1 MVMTETQRTTLYN
14 QLTGAIGQEAART
27 LMEQL
32 PPSGWEQVATKE
44 DVKASE
50 NMLLREIKAS
60 ETKVLGELKESEGR
74 LMIQIADSESRQG
87 ARIDE
92 TNTRIDGMNT
102 RIDGMNT
109 RIDETNTRVDGMNTR
124 IDGMN
129 TRIDETNREM
139 SELKGE
145 VRTGF
150 AELKLALARHNAVDG
165 GCGCRSGGVA
175 RRALDYRSP
184 LTLRRDGAF
193 GRRGRRR

>member
-14 QLTGAIGQEAART
+14 QLTDTIGQEAART

-32 PPSGWEQVATKE
+32 PPMGWDQVATKE

-50 NMLLREIKAS
+50 KMLLREIRAS
-60 ETKVLGELKESEGR
+60 ETRVLGELKESEGR

-92 TNTRIDGMNT
+92 TNARIDAMNTRLDARIDGT
-102 RIDGMNT
+102 
-109 RIDETNTRVDGMNTR
+109 
-124 IDGMN
+124 N
-129 TRIDETNREM
+129 TRIDETNREL

-150 AELKLALARHNAVDG
+150 ADLKLALAKQIRWVAAVVIG
-165 GCGCRSGGVA
+165 FAAAMAV
-175 RRALDYRSP
+175 P
-184 LTLRRDGAF
+184 LTLALL
-193 GRRGRRR
+193 

>member
-1 MVMTETQRTTLYN
+1 MVMTETQRTTLYS
-14 QLTGAIGQEAART
+14 QLIDAIGQEAART

-32 PPSGWEQVATKE
+32 PPMGWDQVATKE

-50 NMLLREIKAS
+50 KMLLREIRSS
-60 ETKVLGELKESEGR
+60 ETRVLGELKESEGR

-102 RIDGMNT
+102 RLDA
-109 RIDETNTRVDGMNTR
+109 R
-124 IDGMN
+124 IDGTN
-129 TRIDETNREM
+129 TRIDETNREL

-150 AELKLALARHNAVDG
+150 ADLKLALAKQVRWLAAVVIG
-165 GCGCRSGGVA
+165 FAAAMAV
-175 RRALDYRSP
+175 P
-184 LTLRRDGAF
+184 LTLALL
-193 GRRGRRR
+193 

>member
-1 MVMTETQRTTLYN
+1 MVMTETQRTTLYS
-14 QLTGAIGQEAART
+14 QLTDAIGQEAART

-32 PPSGWEQVATKE
+32 SPMGWDQVATKE

-50 NMLLREIKAS
+50 KMLLREIRAS
-60 ETKVLGELKESEGR
+60 ETRVLGELKESEGR

-102 RIDGMNT
+102 RL
-109 RIDETNTRVDGMNTR
+109 
-124 IDGMN
+124 
-129 TRIDETNREM
+129 DETNREL

-150 AELKLALARHNAVDG
+150 ADLKLAMAKQVRWLAAVVIG
-165 GCGCRSGGVA
+165 FAAAMAV
-175 RRALDYRSP
+175 P
-184 LTLRRDGAF
+184 LTLALL
-193 GRRGRRR
+193 

>member
-50 NMLLREIKAS
+50 SMLLREIKAS

-74 LMIQIADSESRQG
+74 LMIQIADSESRLG

-109 RIDETNTRVDGMNTR
+109 RLDGR
-124 IDGMN
+124 IDQTN
-129 TRIDETNREM
+129 TRIDETNRQLSALADEM
-139 SELKGE
+139 
-145 VRTGF
+145 RTGF
-150 AELKLALARHNAVDG
+150 ADLKLALAKQIRWVAAVII
-165 GCGCRSGGVA
+165 GVA
-175 RRALDYRSP
+175 ASIAVPLALA
-184 LTLRRDGAF
+184 LV
-193 GRRGRRR
+193 

>member
-14 QLTGAIGQEAART
+14 QLTDAIGQEAART

-32 PPSGWEQVATKE
+32 PPMGWDQVATKE

-50 NMLLREIKAS
+50 KMLLREIRAS
-60 ETKVLGELKESEGR
+60 ETRVLGELKESEGR

-92 TNTRIDGMNT
+92 TNARIDAMNTRFDARIDGT
-102 RIDGMNT
+102 
-109 RIDETNTRVDGMNTR
+109 NTR

-129 TRIDETNREM
+129 TRIDETNREL

-150 AELKLALARHNAVDG
+150 ADLKLAMAKQVRWLAAVVIG
-165 GCGCRSGGVA
+165 FAAAMAV
-175 RRALDYRSP
+175 P
-184 LTLRRDGAF
+184 LTLALL
-193 GRRGRRR
+193 